1 MSTPRILAIDDDE
14 MVLNYLQRMLG
25 QHYQLI
31 LCGAPQVAAQMAKAE
46 LPDLILC
53 DIDMPEMDGGSVLA
67 ELSEDPRTAQI
78 PFIYLT
84 SMVSPSEVAA
94 LDGIVGGRPGIS
106 KRAKLEEML
115 AVIEANLPPSN

>member
-1 MSTPRILAIDDDE
+1 MSTIRILAIDDDE

-25 QHYQLI
+25 THYQLI
-31 LCGAPQVAAQMAKAE
+31 LCAEPQVAPDIAKTE

-53 DIDMPEMDGGSVLA
+53 DIDMPEMDGGAVLTA
-67 ELSEDPRTAQI
+67 LAQDVRTASI

-84 SMVSPSEVAA
+84 AMVSPSEVHA

-106 KRAKLEEML
+106 KRANLADML
-115 AVIEANLPPSN
+115 AVIETNLSKA

>member
-1 MSTPRILAIDDDE
+1 MSTTRILAIDDDE

-25 QHYQLI
+25 QRYQLI
-31 LCGAPQVAAQMAKAE
+31 LCGEPQVAAQMAKAE

-53 DIDMPEMDGGSVLA
+53 DIDMPDMDGGAVLA
-67 ELSEDPRTAQI
+67 ALSTDPITAKI
-78 PFIYLT
+78 PFVYLT

-106 KRAKLEEML
+106 KRADLTEMV
-115 AVIEANLPPSN
+115 AIIEANLI